1 MIALETDVRTAISDW
16 AESTPRVRRIWLFGS
31 RARDAHREDS
41 DIDIALEIE
50 PVGDS
55 EETLAVWM
63 VNSDKWQAQLQQHTN
78 LEVDLEW
85 FDPDGSTPKVHR
97 ALREASILLYDRAL

>member
-1 MIALETDVRTAISDW
+1 MIALESDVCTAISDW
-16 AESTPRVRRIWLFGS
+16 AESTPRVRRVWLFGS
-31 RARDAHREDS
+31 RAGDTYRDEC

-63 VNSDKWQAQLQQHTN
+63 VNSEKWQAQLQQHTN

-85 FDPDGSTPKVHR
+85 FDPDGSTPKVHH